1 MQTESTNSISPET
14 TVSTQDTPVVHE
26 TTIFAEPIGQIGGFT
41 ITNSLLSAWI
51 ALLILIVLAFT
62 LGSKIRRIPGMMQN
76 FAEVIVLGAM
86 NLADSVTNDRT
97 ITEKVFPLFF
107 SVFLFIIINNWL
119 GLLPGV
125 GSIGFVLAEE
135 GHQVFIPY
143 LRGATADINTTLAM
157 GVFSVLAANVFG
169 VMIVGG
175 WKYFNKFINIQTL
188 LSIPKDMKHNV
199 AAVIVNP
206 IKFFVGLIEII
217 GEFAKVA
224 SLSFRL
230 FGNIF
235 AGEVLLMAM
244 ASSYLEKPLPKR
256 RAVAGQVSLT
266 GEIRTPGALEERRRA
281 LAQWKIPNAL
291 WGGVKDDQ
299 AAGIGEKFIS
309 FIGKDLPLDG

>member
-1 MQTESTNSISPET
+1 MSLEVEQNNTATEVGTAHET
-14 TVSTQDTPVVHE
+14 LAAGEIKHE

-244 ASSYLEKPLPKR
+244 ASIFAFILPIPFMFLEVIVGLIQALIF
-256 RAVAGQVSLT
+256 AVLT
-266 GEIRTPGALEERRRA
+266 LVYFTIA
-281 LAQWKIPNAL
+281 AQDHSA
-291 WGGVKDDQ
+291 
-299 AAGIGEKFIS
+299 EH
-309 FIGKDLPLDG
+309 